1 LQLMRCLSRPA
12 LAYAYTNSYST
23 VVPTNSQRIHPSPPV
38 SHHLVLVGGGHAHV
52 QVIKALAARPA
63 HVRVTLIDTQTRAS
77 YSGMIPGALSGRR
90 RYSSVFLPL
99 EDLAHWAGVDFIQDR
114 VVDIDLE
121 RKLVYLDK
129 NTNQPLPFH
138 VISID
143 IGSTSRDLDTVPGAS
158 AYTIPTRPIH
168 KLVQRLDEARARL
181 IQESRVQPVSS
192 PVQLVVIG
200 GGAAGCELAMAIS
213 YRWRQELAPSS
224 ILFSCLILDAD
235 DTDSLLP
242 NESAQDFAPPLDRRS
257 TGMQDPRNHFQS
269 YCSQTKQRQREPG
282 NDTYSVHALCLG
294 HGSWI
299 ARLGTTFASNAGFSL
314 H

>member
-1 LQLMRCLSRPA
+1 VYKKRLKMLHYFVYHMTRIQRVPFPIAMASLANLGAIYLLKDNDEDDDKPNAPEALKKIENKRVVIEDLDAYLLKLRGRSGCPLM
-12 LAYAYTNSYST
+12 YTNSYST
-23 VVPTNSQRIHPSPPV
+23 GVPTNSQRIHPSPPV
-38 SHHLVLVGGGHAHV
+38 SHHLILVSCLCHF
-52 QVIKALAARPA
+52 
-63 HVRVTLIDTQTRAS
+63 TRHTDEGKLLGYDS
-77 YSGMIPGALSGRR
+77 RSIEWP
-90 RYSSVFLPL
+90 SSIL
-99 EDLAHWAGVDFIQDR
+99 G
-114 VVDIDLE
+114 
-121 RKLVYLDK
+121 
-129 NTNQPLPFH
+129 
-138 VISID
+138 
-143 IGSTSRDLDTVPGAS
+143 DLDTVPGDS

-168 KLVQRLDEARARL
+168 KLVQRLDEARTRL

-192 PVQLVVIG
+192 PPPLVQLVVIG

-257 TGMQDPRNHFQS
+257 TGMQGPRNHFRS